1 MDTVTTPPNPTPAPT
16 SDTSDPFLSLKSGS
30 TEIYLIRHGDALPG
44 AEEVLP
50 GGYDDQAL
58 SEVGRRQAQALGER
72 MKQIPLAAVYSSPIG
87 RARET
92 AVYVA
97 GAQGLYVQIESA
109 LREVALGPIGLL
121 EHESP
126 TADEIAAALKARL
139 REIAIVAV
147 TSGSWSSIPGSEPSA
162 ELRARL
168 LAVIDRIAAAHPG
181 QRVAAVSHAGAIN
194 AYLAAVLG
202 IERDYFFPTAN
213 TAISILRLNGAR
225 RMLFSLNDIGHL
237 LAAGLFSHESAN

>member
-1 MDTVTTPPNPTPAPT
+1 MDTVTTPPDPTPASST
-16 SDTSDPFLSLKSGS
+16 NDPFLSLKSGS
-30 TEIYLIRHGDALPG
+30 TEIYLIRHADALPG
-44 AEEVLP
+44 AEEVTQ
-50 GGYDDQAL
+50 GTYDDQAL
-58 SEVGRRQAQALGER
+58 SEVGRRQAQALGDR
-72 MKQIPLAAVYSSPIG
+72 MRQIPLAAVYSSPIG

-92 AVYVA
+92 AGYVA
-97 GAQGLYVQIESA
+97 RALDLDVRVEPD

-121 EHESP
+121 EHTSP

-139 REIAIVAV
+139 REIALVAV

-168 LAVIDRIAAAHPG
+168 TAAVERIASAHPG
-181 QRVAAVSHAGAIN
+181 QRIAAVSHAGAIN

-213 TAISILRLNGAR
+213 TAISILRLNGER

-237 LAAGLFSHESAN
+237 LAAGLFTPEAAT

>member
-1 MDTVTTPPNPTPAPT
+1 MSQSIPPA
-16 SDTSDPFLSLKSGS
+16 DDPFLSLKSGS

-44 AEEVLP
+44 AEEVTP

-58 SEVGRRQAQALGER
+58 SEVGRRQGQALGER

-87 RARET
+87 RARQT
-92 AVYVA
+92 AGYIA
-97 GAQGLYVQIESA
+97 DALGLDVLIEPG

-121 EHESP
+121 DGASP

-139 REIAIVAV
+139 REIAVIAV
-147 TSGSWSSIPGSEPSA
+147 TTGSWSSIPGSEPSV

-168 LAVIDRIAAAHPG
+168 VAAIGRIVAAHPG

-194 AYLAAVLG
+194 AYLASVLG

-213 TAISILRLNGAR
+213 TSISVLRVNGER

-237 LAAGLFSHESAN
+237 LAAGLFSPDAAN